1 MAIVQVLK
9 NFLGSEKGILALA
22 LIIGATVLTA
32 LGKMSLV
39 EWQEY
44 TIYIFGIY
52 TAGKAIQGGAAA
64 LGNCL
69 KKPEPAPEPVDDAE
83 DDDDDEEAEEAEK

>member
-1 MAIVQVLK
+1 MPIVQVLK

-32 LGKMSLV
+32 LGKMSFA

-44 TIYIFGIY
+44 TIYIFAIY
-52 TAGKAIQGGAAA
+52 TGGKAIQGAASA
-64 LGNCL
+64 IRDGMAPPL
-69 KKPEPAPEPVDDAE
+69 PEPPA
-83 DDDDDEEAEEAEK
+83 DDDEEEGDG

>member
-1 MAIVQVLK
+1 MPIIQVLK

-32 LGKMSLV
+32 LGKMSLA

-44 TIYIFGIY
+44 TIWIFGIY
-52 TAGKAIQGGAAA
+52 TGGKAIQGAASA
-64 LGNCL
+64 IRDGL
-69 KKPEPAPEPVDDAE
+69 KAPEPAEEAGGDGEAE
-83 DDDDDEEAEEAEK
+83 DDG

>member
-1 MAIVQVLK
+1 MPIIQVLK

-32 LGKMSLV
+32 LGKMSLA

-44 TIYIFGIY
+44 TIWIFGIY
-52 TAGKAIQGGAAA
+52 TGGKAIQGAASKIA
-64 LGNCL
+64 DGL
-69 KKPEPAPEPVDDAE
+69 KPSEPAEEAGDDGEAE
-83 DDDDDEEAEEAEK
+83 DDG

>member
-1 MAIVQVLK
+1 MPIVQVLK

-32 LGKMSLV
+32 LGKMSLA

-44 TIYIFGIY
+44 TIWIFGIY
-52 TAGKAIQGGAAA
+52 TGGKAVQGAASAIRDGLKRPA
-64 LGNCL
+64 L
-69 KKPEPAPEPVDDAE
+69 PEPAAE
-83 DDDDDEEAEEAEK
+83 DDEEEEGDG